1 MADEVQT
8 APETAAVTETYTP
21 VTAPG
26 DGKISLRDAARAL
39 ASARKPRSPAAEND
53 AARKH
58 MAENA
63 TEPEAQASDPEPS
76 ETQRLADEAN
86 AAPPEE
92 APGET
97 QEADPAE
104 QPPIEPPRSWTK
116 EAKERW
122 QSLPRETQEYLAERE
137 QERDREVRRSQN
149 EAAEKTKA
157 LTAKEQAVEQARQ
170 QYEAALPILAQNL
183 QASMSSEF
191 ADIKTMA
198 DVQKMANEDWP
209 RYARWDAQQKQLAA
223 VQQEHQASLERAE
236 KEKAAKFAE
245 FAKQQDTLL
254 QEKVPELADADKAAK
269 LQKTALNVMHDAGF
283 TDDELSQS
291 WNGEGNIN
299 LRDHRWQMVVLKA
312 AKYDAA
318 QHSVVEKTTAA
329 KAAKPIPPVQR
340 PGVAQPKGAQRA
352 ATIQALNQ
360 RLDSA
365 SGLNAQRIA
374 AQIIAERR
382 RGA

>member
-1 MADEVQT
+1 MSEEVLA
-8 APETAAVTETYTP
+8 APETAAATEDFTP
-21 VTAPG
+21 ISAPG
-26 DGKISLRDAARAL
+26 EGRISLRDAARAL
-39 ASARKPRSPAAEND
+39 ASARKPKEQRQ
-53 AARKH
+53 
-58 MAENA
+58 
-63 TEPEAQASDPEPS
+63 PEAPVAAAPDAPAEAPEES
-76 ETQRLADEAN
+76 KAEDAN
-86 AAPPEE
+86 DAAPPEE

-191 ADIKTMA
+191 ADIRTMA
-198 DVQKMANEDWP
+198 DVQKLAQEDWP

-223 VQQEHQASLERAE
+223 VQQEHEASTKRQEQERI
-236 KEKAAKFAE
+236 AKFAE
-245 FAKQQDTLL
+245 FAEKEDRLL
-254 QEKVPELADADKAAK
+254 QEKVPELADKDKAAK
-269 LQKTALNVMHDAGF
+269 LQKTALGVLHEAGF

-291 WNGEGNIN
+291 WSGEGKIN
-299 LRDHRWQMVVLKA
+299 LRDHRWQMVVIKA

-318 QHSVVEKTTAA
+318 QQGFVEKTTAA
-329 KAAKPIPPVQR
+329 KAKPLPPVQR
-340 PGVAQPKGAQRA
+340 PGVAQPKGARNAAVIQDLSSRVENTTGLNQIRA
-352 ATIQALNQ
+352 A
-360 RLDSA
+360 
-365 SGLNAQRIA
+365 AQLIA
-374 AQIIAERR
+374 ARR
-382 RGA
+382 RA

>member
-1 MADEVQT
+1 MSEEVLA
-8 APETAAVTETYTP
+8 APETAAETEDFTP
-21 VTAPG
+21 ISAPG
-26 DGKISLRDAARAL
+26 EGRISLRDAARAL
-39 ASARKPRSPAAEND
+39 ASARKPKESYAAVNE
-53 AARKH
+53 AAREK
-58 MAENA
+58 MAA
-63 TEPEAQASDPEPS
+63 PAEAAPDESKAED
-76 ETQRLADEAN
+76 ADD

-191 ADIKTMA
+191 ADIRTMA
-198 DVQKMANEDWP
+198 DVQKLAQEDWP

-223 VQQEHQASLERAE
+223 VQQEHEASTKRQEQERI
-236 KEKAAKFAE
+236 AKFAE
-245 FAKQQDTLL
+245 FAEKEDRLL
-254 QEKVPELADADKAAK
+254 QERVPELADKDKAAK
-269 LQKTALNVMHDAGF
+269 LQKSALGVLHDAGF

-291 WNGEGNIN
+291 WSGEGKIN
-299 LRDHRWQMVVLKA
+299 LRDHRWQMVVIKA

-318 QHSVVEKTTAA
+318 QQGFVEKTT
-329 KAAKPIPPVQR
+329 KAKPLPPVQR
-340 PGVAQPKGAQRA
+340 PGVAQPKGARNAAVIQDLSSRVENTTGLNQIRA
-352 ATIQALNQ
+352 A
-360 RLDSA
+360 
-365 SGLNAQRIA
+365 AQLIA
-374 AQIIAERR
+374 ARR
-382 RGA
+382 RA

>member
-1 MADEVQT
+1 MADDVAQA
-8 APETAAVTETYTP
+8 APETAAAQDTFTP

-26 DGKISLRDAARAL
+26 EGKISLREAAKAL
-39 ASARKPRSPAAEND
+39 ASARKPKEQAAPAEAP
-53 AARKH
+53 AV
-58 MAENA
+58 
-63 TEPEAQASDPEPS
+63 EPEESTAQAED
-76 ETQRLADEAN
+76 
-86 AAPPEE
+86 AAPPQE

-104 QPPIEPPRSWTK
+104 QPSIEPPRSWTK

-149 EAAEKTKA
+149 ETAEKLKG

-191 ADIKTMA
+191 SDIRTMS
-198 DVQKMANEDWP
+198 DVQKMATEDWP

-223 VQQEHQASLERAE
+223 VQQEHQASQERAE
-236 KEKAAKFAE
+236 KEKAAKFVE
-245 FAKQQDTLL
+245 FAQKQDALL
-254 QEKVPELADADKAAK
+254 IEKVPELADTEKAAK
-269 LQKTALNVMHDAGF
+269 LQKTALGVMHDAGF
-283 TDDELSQS
+283 TDAELSQS

-318 QHSVVEKTTAA
+318 QHSVAEKTTAA

-340 PGVAQPKGAQRA
+340 PGVAQPKGAARE
-352 ATIQALNQ
+352 ATIQGLQQ
-360 RLDSA
+360 RLDGA
-365 SGLNAQRIA
+365 RGNNALRIA
-374 AQIIAERR
+374 SQLISERR
-382 RGA
+382 RA

>member
-1 MADEVQT
+1 MSDDVQT
-8 APETAAVTETYTP
+8 APEGAAVAETYTP

-26 DGKISLRDAARAL
+26 EGNISLRDAARAL
-39 ASARKPRSPAAEND
+39 ASARKPKEPKAE
-53 AARKH
+53 A
-58 MAENA
+58 
-63 TEPEAQASDPEPS
+63 PEAPSSDPDVEVS

-86 AAPPEE
+86 AAPADEQ

-104 QPPIEPPRSWTK
+104 QPSIEPPRSWTK

-149 EAAEKTKA
+149 ETAEKLKG

-170 QYEAALPILAQNL
+170 QYEAALPILAQNI

-191 ADIKTMA
+191 ADIRTMA
-198 DVQKMANEDWP
+198 DVQKMASEDWP

-223 VQQEHQASLERAE
+223 VQQEHQAAQERQASE
-236 KEKAAKFAE
+236 RNAKFSE
-245 FAKQQDTLL
+245 FAKEQDRLIM
-254 QEKVPELADADKAAK
+254 EKVPDLADKEKAAK
-269 LQKTALNVMHDAGF
+269 LQKTALGVLHDAGF
-283 TDDELSQS
+283 TDQELSQS
-291 WNGEGNIN
+291 WNGEGAFN

-318 QHSVVEKTTAA
+318 QQAVTEKVTTA
-329 KAAKPIPPVQR
+329 KAKPLPPVQR
-340 PGVAQPKGAQRA
+340 PGVAQPKGAQRE
-352 ATIQALNQ
+352 ATIQALTQ
-360 RLDSA
+360 RLDNSSGVNALRAA
-365 SGLNAQRIA
+365 SQLIA
-374 AQIIAERR
+374 ARR
-382 RGA
+382 ASRT

>member
-1 MADEVQT
+1 MSDVVQT
-8 APETAAVTETYTP
+8 APEGAAVAETYTP

-26 DGKISLRDAARAL
+26 DGNISLRDAARAL
-39 ASARKPRSPAAEND
+39 ASARKPKQESKSEAP
-53 AARKH
+53 
-58 MAENA
+58 
-63 TEPEAQASDPEPS
+63 PEASDPDVEIS

-86 AAPPEE
+86 AAPADEQ

-97 QEADPAE
+97 QEADPADE

-149 EAAEKTKA
+149 ETAEKLKG

-170 QYEAALPILAQNL
+170 QYEAALPILAQNI

-191 ADIKTMA
+191 ADIRTMA
-198 DVQKMANEDWP
+198 DVQRMATEDWP

-223 VQQEHQASLERAE
+223 VQQEHQTALERQATE
-236 KEKAAKFAE
+236 RAAKFAE
-245 FAKQQDTLL
+245 FAKAQDALL
-254 QEKVPELADADKAAK
+254 MEKVPDLADQDKAAK
-269 LQKTALNVMHDAGF
+269 LQKAALGVLHDAGF
-283 TDDELSQS
+283 SDQELSQS
-291 WNGEGNIN
+291 WNGEGAFN

-318 QHSVVEKTTAA
+318 QQAVTEKVTTA
-329 KAAKPIPPVQR
+329 KAKPLPPVQR
-340 PGVAQPKGAQRA
+340 PGVAQPKGAQRE

-360 RLDSA
+360 RLDGA
-365 SGLNAQRIA
+365 RGNNALRIA
-374 AQIIAERR
+374 ADLIAERR
-382 RGA
+382 RRA